1 MNRESTLQISG
12 ILKMKPE
19 RIKEIFGRFRTG
31 HGFHSFIELKTGHI
45 NKTCLINPDSDRK
58 FILQK
63 INQEVFRDPLKLA
76 FNLLRLNGIFGS
88 KTVQYPY
95 VFPKIHY
102 PRNHMPLLR
111 EGGNYWRLMDYV
123 DNTTS
128 YRIPPNAEMAF
139 EGAKAFGSFQKPLL
153 DEPAIS
159 FYTPIMNFRNLN
171 MRMRSLKSAIKR
183 DVRKRKK
190 TANEEIKKII
200 GLENINLDNHKLV
213 KSGKL
218 KKVICHNDTKPG
230 NILFEAGSKHAKAVI
245 DFDTVQAG
253 YLIYDFGDMVRS
265 FCNPVEEDSI
275 DSDKIIVDKEKFE
288 AIANGYFEEV
298 GDQLNPLDKTNLSLG
313 IKAIIFMQAVRFLT
327 DYLNGDIYYKTTHPG
342 HNLDRCRNQL
352 QLLNNY
358 IQQEVNLEK
367 SLHRIL
373 N

>member
-1 MNRESTLQISG
+1 
-12 ILKMKPE
+12 MKPE
-19 RIKEIFGRFRTG
+19 RIKEIVGRFRTG
-31 HGFHSFIELKTGHI
+31 HGFYSFKELKTGHI
-45 NKTCLINPDSDRK
+45 NKTYLINPDSDSK

-76 FNLLRLNGIFGS
+76 FNLLRLDGIFGS

-111 EGGNYWRLMDYV
+111 EGDKYWRLMDYV
-123 DNTTS
+123 KNTTS
-128 YRIPPNAEMAF
+128 YSIPPNAEMAF
-139 EGAKAFGSFQKPLL
+139 EGAKAFGAFQKPLL
-153 DEPAIS
+153 EEPAIS

-183 DVRKRKK
+183 DSRKRKK
-190 TANEEIKKII
+190 TANAEINKII
-200 GLENINLDNHKLV
+200 EREDINAENHKLI

-218 KKVICHNDTKPG
+218 KKVICHNDTKPD
-230 NILFEAGSKHAKAVI
+230 NILLEAGSNHAKAVI

-265 FCNPVEEDSI
+265 FCNPVKEDST
-275 DSDKIIVDKEKFE
+275 DSDKINVDKAKFE
-288 AIANGYFEEV
+288 AIAEGYFEEV
-298 GDQLNPLDKTNLSLG
+298 GDQIQPSDKSNLSLG
-313 IKAIIFMQAVRFLT
+313 IKTIIFMQAVRFLT

-352 QLLNNY
+352 QLLDNY
-358 IQQEVNLEK
+358 IQQEANLEK
-367 SLHRIL
+367 NLRRIL